1 MHHDIQKIISYHNF
15 YLFFPICKWKEF
27 KLFQLLES
35 FKKNVLMHR
44 PSIKKS
50 LYYVR
55 HGKIK
60 GQWALKKPK
69 SGRLFHHVW
78 HSPHECDTIL
88 NAPKLN
94 KMPKGGING
103 RKRNFGKLNTPMG
116 DFDWLGAQ
124 SNYRVKYFAK
134 IMQKVLKKLCKK
146 DTVMHCTLIYT

>member
-1 MHHDIQKIISYHNF
+1 MPRKSLMHHDIQKIISYHNF

-55 HGKIK
+55 HGKIQ
-60 GQWALKKPK
+60 GQWALKRTKCGPV
-69 SGRLFHHVW
+69 FHHVW
-78 HSPHECDTIL
+78 HSPYECDTMHDLKQRL

-94 KMPKGGING
+94 KNA
-103 RKRNFGKLNTPMG
+103 RRRNKWEKKKFWEVDHPHRW
-116 DFDWLGAQ
+116 FWLVRC
-124 SNYRVKYFAK
+124 SK
-134 IMQKVLKKLCKK
+134 
-146 DTVMHCTLIYT
+146 